1 MIHASAAMK
10 RIASFAYLFRWAW
23 AEHKRASEML
33 RRETAK
39 DEWTDSRYGEDVLN
53 QKKWEHEI
61 LDPFDV
67 RDDWFVVLLPS
78 LQLVLTTRVP
88 KRKRKL
94 AEFTVEQLGLRDS
107 EVVVRYRRE
116 FFAMYRGESSRSRV
130 SGSLPRLSRGRF
142 NVIFLNESWERSVVL
157 RSRSE
162 PKLGIGIGIIGTLGF
177 GTIAEWKL
185 RIPAPAL
192 VRLEFGRPS

>member
-1 MIHASAAMK
+1 
-10 RIASFAYLFRWAW
+10 
-23 AEHKRASEML
+23 ML

-116 FFAMYRGESSRSRV
+116 FFAMYQGGKLTLTGLREFAPLVARAVQRDISERV
-130 SGSLPRLSRGRF
+130 L
-142 NVIFLNESWERSVVL
+142 
-157 RSRSE
+157 
-162 PKLGIGIGIIGTLGF
+162 
-177 GTIAEWKL
+177 GTI
-185 RIPAPAL
+185 R
-192 VRLEFGRPS
+192 GPSLAK